1 MISQIAPYFGYLAS
15 LFLILA
21 LIVSGEFRFKIYSL
35 LGNVSFII
43 YGIIFHAWPVLL
55 TNGILLCI
63 NIYYLQKLFRKQEN
77 FDQLEFT
84 GSEKLV
90 EKFLYYNREDI
101 AAYFPAFQQQD
112 LIGNFNFVVL
122 RDLVIANI
130 FSAHISPEGDACIS
144 VNYTTAKYRDYKV
157 GRFIFE
163 KEKAFLH
170 AKGVKR
176 LVYKTVSNKAHII
189 FLKKMGFEKEG
200 ESFLKIL

>member
-1 MISQIAPYFGYLAS
+1 MTLHIAPYFGYLAS
-15 LFLILA
+15 LFLIAA
-21 LIVSGEFRFKIYSL
+21 LIVSGELRFRIYSL
-35 LGNVSFII
+35 LGNISFII
-43 YGIIFHAWPVLL
+43 YGLIFHAWPVLL

-63 NIYYLQKLFRKQEN
+63 NIYYLRRLFRKQEN
-77 FDQLEFT
+77 FDLLEFT

-90 EKFLYYNREDI
+90 EKFLYYNRVDI
-101 AAYFPAFQQQD
+101 ASYFPEFKPFE

-130 FSAHISPEGDACIS
+130 FSAHISPEGDAFIAI
-144 VNYTTAKYRDYKV
+144 NYTTAKYRDYKV

-176 LVYKTVSNKAHII
+176 LVYKTVLNRSHSI
-189 FLKKMGFEKEG
+189 FLNKMGFKKEG
-200 ESFLKIL
+200 ESFCKIL